1 MLKLLIHNALCVFNS
16 VYVLVSIGRRLQDPL
31 AELVKIEPKH
41 LGIGM
46 YQVSEMSIKTQIT
59 VLNRP
64 FPNSPVPPFQNE
76 SKCETFRM
84 KMSKASSF
92 LFMQII
98 VIFIRM
104 VLHLDSL

>member
-59 VLNRP
+59 VLMFLVQRL
-64 FPNSPVPPFQNE
+64 
-76 SKCETFRM
+76 
-84 KMSKASSF
+84 SSG
-92 LFMQII
+92 L
-98 VIFIRM
+98 
-104 VLHLDSL
+104 VLKSR